1 MQMYHHSC
9 TCMPVLMLHSLPT
22 GASVVGAK
30 LEDAGK
36 VLSDTVRQYM
46 HQMGVVNGLKAM
58 GYSQEDIPALV
69 KGTLPQ
75 ERVTKLSPRKFTEDQ
90 LALLFEKSLTVY

>member
-1 MQMYHHSC
+1 
-9 TCMPVLMLHSLPT
+9 MLLCDAALLLRSLPT

-36 VLSDTVRQYM
+36 VLSDTVRHYM

-58 GYSQEDIPALV
+58 GYSREDIPALV

-90 LALLFEKSLTVY
+90 LAMLFENSLTVY

>member
-1 MQMYHHSC
+1 MYHHSC